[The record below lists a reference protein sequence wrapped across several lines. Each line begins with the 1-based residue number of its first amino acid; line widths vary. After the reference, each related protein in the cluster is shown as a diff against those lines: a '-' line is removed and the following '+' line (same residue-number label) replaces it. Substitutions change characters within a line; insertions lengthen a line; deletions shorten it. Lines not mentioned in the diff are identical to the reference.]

1 MEKKPSIFDNIKV
14 PLEDLTEEEIAEI
27 HNSPGYQ
34 ERLSKRIKEAEE
46 LASQYR
52 KELGLDN

>member
-14 PLEDLTEEEIAEI
+14 PLEDLTEEESKAMDNDPEFQKRLQKTIA
-27 HNSPGYQ
+27 
-34 ERLSKRIKEAEE
+34 EAEE

-52 KELGLDN
+52 KDMGLDN